1 MEKDIVKKE
10 QNSKSIIK
18 SDNFNERFS
27 ELEKISEKA
36 RKINRERNTS
46 RERVQRSDQE
56 PVRTS

>member
-36 RKINRERNTS
+36 RKINRERNAS